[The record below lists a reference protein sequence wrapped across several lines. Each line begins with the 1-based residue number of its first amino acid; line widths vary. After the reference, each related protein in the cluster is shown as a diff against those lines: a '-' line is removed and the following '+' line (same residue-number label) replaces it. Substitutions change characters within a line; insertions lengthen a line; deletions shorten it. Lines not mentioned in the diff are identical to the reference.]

1 VKTNGATPL
10 MWLPDDEA
18 RAMEIIDLFLAH
30 GADPAA
36 RTGDGNTAIDRALER
51 GLDTAA
57 ARLGATRS

>member
-1 VKTNGATPL
+1 
-10 MWLPDDEA
+10 MWLPDEEA
-18 RAMEIIDLFLAH
+18 RAVDIIELFLAH

-36 RTGDGNTAIDRALER
+36 RTVDGRTAIDLALER